1 MLFFRSLAF
10 ISLPSMTAWTAHAAK
25 VSLPRSVM
33 CSTISYTVPCFNVFL
48 SHRRIGRW
56 FCLCRHGTPDKAFSR
71 FPGIGRMVC
80 SCEGAQLR
88 GHTWNMYFLNEVE
101 DNFYLLGI
109 PMFAENRDDSQQSND
124 ELLKLF
130 LSAKQVEGCS
140 ERSLKYY
147 RTALC

>member
-1 MLFFRSLAF
+1 MSNRNMVNITITMTREERKALKQLA
-10 ISLPSMTAWTAHAAK
+10 LDEDTTASALIREWLKEHK
-25 VSLPRSVM
+25 Q
-33 CSTISYTVPCFNVFL
+33 
-48 SHRRIGRW
+48 SHPLGRW

-80 SCEGAQLR
+80 SYEGAQLR

-109 PMFAENRDDSQQSND
+109 PMLAENRDDSQQSND

-147 RTALC
+147 RTTLC

>member
-1 MLFFRSLAF
+1 
-10 ISLPSMTAWTAHAAK
+10 
-25 VSLPRSVM
+25 
-33 CSTISYTVPCFNVFL
+33 
-48 SHRRIGRW
+48 
-56 FCLCRHGTPDKAFSR
+56 
-71 FPGIGRMVC
+71 MVC

-147 RTALC
+147 RTTLSKMIVKIDKSVRHVETNDIRAYISDYENEHLIISEESFQAFLHGLRMRIIL